1 MSFFLQ
7 ESLLEIDEEE
17 DTTDFGQAFFAS
29 HSQQQTEEHQAPQPQ
44 SQPQQPLMAKITHSI
59 PWWPSSLIP
68 SRQSQHNKDI
78 KLIGRDGGVQIG
90 RSFIISG
97 WIQKKKKSSKVFL
110 FFADPLILASCL
122 PPSNSS
128 FLSQH
133 LSQVW
138 GETTLLLPDIHL
150 HELQH
155 LMTLIHQVCTYYRMS
170 RQVLD
175 EKFFVK
181 ISNLIFLKNSSN

>member
-44 SQPQQPLMAKITHSI
+44 SLTAKITHST

-90 RSFIISG
+90 RCFISG
-97 WIQKKKKSSKVFL
+97 WIHTQKKELKKFSCYLRRSS
-110 FFADPLILASCL
+110 DS
-122 PPSNSS
+122 
-128 FLSQH
+128 
-133 LSQVW
+133 
-138 GETTLLLPDIHL
+138 GLLPSTFH
-150 HELQH
+150 
-155 LMTLIHQVCTYYRMS
+155 
-170 RQVLD
+170 
-175 EKFFVK
+175 FF
-181 ISNLIFLKNSSN
+181 ISESPPLSGVG

>member
-44 SQPQQPLMAKITHSI
+44 SLTAKITHST

-90 RSFIISG
+90 RYFIISG
-97 WIQKKKKSSKVFL
+97 CTHCSKSSFYVQKFNFDFPRKIV
-110 FFADPLILASCL
+110 
-122 PPSNSS
+122 
-128 FLSQH
+128 
-133 LSQVW
+133 
-138 GETTLLLPDIHL
+138 ELL
-150 HELQH
+150 
-155 LMTLIHQVCTYYRMS
+155 
-170 RQVLD
+170 
-175 EKFFVK
+175 
-181 ISNLIFLKNSSN
+181 

>member
-44 SQPQQPLMAKITHSI
+44 SLTAKITHST

-90 RSFIISG
+90 RYFIISG
-97 WIQKKKKSSKVFL
+97 YHTVPNLHFMSK
-110 FFADPLILASCL
+110 
-122 PPSNSS
+122 NS
-128 FLSQH
+128 
-133 LSQVW
+133 
-138 GETTLLLPDIHL
+138 
-150 HELQH
+150 
-155 LMTLIHQVCTYYRMS
+155 TLISQ
-170 RQVLD
+170 
-175 EKFFVK
+175 EKL
-181 ISNLIFLKNSSN
+181 SNCFG

>member
-1 MSFFLQ
+1 MDSSDATEKKNVTKKQLEFVMSFFLQ

-44 SQPQQPLMAKITHSI
+44 SLTAKITHST

-90 RSFIISG
+90 RYFIISG
-97 WIQKKKKSSKVFL
+97 YHTVPNLHFMSK
-110 FFADPLILASCL
+110 
-122 PPSNSS
+122 NS
-128 FLSQH
+128 
-133 LSQVW
+133 
-138 GETTLLLPDIHL
+138 
-150 HELQH
+150 
-155 LMTLIHQVCTYYRMS
+155 TLISQ
-170 RQVLD
+170 
-175 EKFFVK
+175 EKL
-181 ISNLIFLKNSSN
+181 SNCFG